1 MSFPDA
7 VRSGLQNYVNFSGRV
22 RRSEFWYFYL
32 FYVIVLVVARILDS
46 VVGISPLLY
55 TVAALGLFLPLL
67 GLGIRR
73 MHDTN
78 RAGWWVLLPIVNIIF
93 WASEGTPGDNQYGPN
108 PTAAPTA
115 YSG

>member
-7 VRSGLQNYVNFSGRV
+7 VRSGLQNYVNFSGRA
-22 RRSEFWYFYL
+22 RRSEYWYL
-32 FYVIVLVVARILDS
+32 FLFQVIVLVVARILDS
-46 VVGISPLLY
+46 VIGTAPLLY
-55 TVAALGLFLPLL
+55 LVAALALFLPVL
-67 GLGIRR
+67 GAGIRR

-78 RAGWWVLLPIVNIIF
+78 RSGWWILLPIVNIIF
-93 WASEGTPGDNQYGPN
+93 LASEGTPGDNQYGPN